1 MGAGLAGNRE
11 LSCARSPAASSA
23 ATGGGKGLWRWR
35 GRARIWSASRLRRA
49 GWATVPASTIA
60 ALGNRAVAHFPDVR
74 NFFHGLAGGGGA
86 VDQESETRRKERDIP
101 YDCGRPVANGARI
114 WFLSG
119 CDVRRERAPL
129 TWTARS
135 LTIAEPG
142 LHRYV
147 SIRGFHHEEQS
158 RRALQFG

>member
-1 MGAGLAGNRE
+1 MG
-11 LSCARSPAASSA
+11 S
-23 ATGGGKGLWRWR
+23 TGW
-35 GRARIWSASRLRRA
+35 LRRA
-49 GWATVPASTIA
+49 GWETPPASTIA
-60 ALGNRAVAHFPDVR
+60 ALGHRAVAHFPDVR

-101 YDCGRPVANGARI
+101 YDCGHLVANGARI

-119 CDVRRERAPL
+119 RDVGLERARL
-129 TWTARS
+129 TWTPRS
-135 LTIAEPG
+135 LTIAELG

-147 SIRGFHHEEQS
+147 SIRGFHHEERS